1 MNVAGTVLLFCSV
14 YLIGVWIGRI
24 QAGGSRKALRKN
36 MQWKNRYREHLT
48 EMRLRSTADAF
59 HGLSSAF
66 RESGSRSF
74 DRQTG
79 R

>member
-36 MQWKNRYREHLT
+36 MQWKRV
-48 EMRLRSTADAF
+48 SGASDGDAPAQY
-59 HGLSSAF
+59 G
-66 RESGSRSF
+66 
-74 DRQTG
+74 
-79 R
+79 

>member
-66 RESGSRSF
+66 PGERKPKL
-74 DRQTG
+74 
-79 R
+79 